1 MNLTK
6 ARDEEH
12 LVTVITLTIGD
23 GEMEKMLFTETERKA
38 IAEGLAS
45 DKISTNLHALRVI
58 AMKAEK
64 MAKAMRRLARLP
76 GRLH

>member
-1 MNLTK
+1 MDLTK

-23 GEMEKMLFTETERKA
+23 GEMGKRCCSRKRKRKA

-45 DKISTNLHALRVI
+45 DKISTNLQ
-58 AMKAEK
+58 
-64 MAKAMRRLARLP
+64 RLESDRA
-76 GRLH
+76 